1 MDGLPSRLIQ
11 IRKERHLTQS
21 EVAEK
26 LNVSFQ
32 AVSLWERGET
42 VPDTEKIVELA
53 KLYGVSCDFLLR
65 GEKESTPIHFE
76 LPLTG
81 RLFDEEHMYTY
92 VKTYAALNGL
102 TQTLKALPYAR
113 ELHKG
118 QVRKGMEKIPYFNHP
133 LVVACH
139 ALSLGLD
146 NDDIIATALLHDVCE
161 DCGVTPEELPV
172 GDSVKEAVWLLTK
185 DSTKTKEEYFDSI
198 GKNEA
203 ATLVKLLDRCNNVSG
218 MSGCF
223 SESKLIRYISE
234 TEKWVYP
241 LLQIAKSEYLQYSN
255 QVFLIKYHMTSVI
268 NSLKFQLLK
277 HSCGG
282 TIKSDV

>member
-1 MDGLPSRLIQ
+1 MVGLSNRLIQ

-32 AVSLWERGET
+32 AVSLWERGEA

-53 KLYGVSCDFLLR
+53 ELYGVSCDYLLR
-65 GEKESTPIHFE
+65 GDRESSPIHFE

-92 VKTYAALNGL
+92 VKTYAALNDL

-118 QVRKGMEKIPYFNHP
+118 QFRKGEEKIPYINHP
-133 LVVACH
+133 LVMACH
-139 ALSLGLD
+139 ALSLGLVD
-146 NDDIIATALLHDVCE
+146 DDIIATALLHDVCE

-185 DSTKTKEEYFDSI
+185 DATKTKEAYFNSI

-203 ATLVKLLDRCNNVSG
+203 ATIVKLLDRCNNVSG
-218 MSGCF
+218 MSECF
-223 SESKLIRYISE
+223 SDERMVRYINE
-234 TEKWVYP
+234 TEQWIYP
-241 LLQIAKSEYLQYSN
+241 LLQIAKSEYPRYSN
-255 QVFLIKYHMTSVI
+255 QIFLIKYHMTSVVR
-268 NSLKFQLLK
+268 SLKYQL
-277 HSCGG
+277 
-282 TIKSDV
+282 IKKNGNV

>member
-1 MDGLPSRLIQ
+1 MVGLSSRLIQ

-53 KLYGVSCDFLLR
+53 ELYGVSCDYLLR
-65 GEKESTPIHFE
+65 GDKDRTPIHFE

-92 VKTYAALNGL
+92 VKTYAALNDL

-118 QVRKGMEKIPYFNHP
+118 QFRKGEEKIPYINHP

-139 ALSLGLD
+139 ALSLGLVD
-146 NDDIIATALLHDVCE
+146 DDIIATALIHDVCE

-172 GDSVKEAVWLLTK
+172 GDGVKEAVWLLTK
-185 DSTKTKEEYFDSI
+185 DSTKTKEADFGSI

-203 ATLVKLLDRCNNVSG
+203 ATIVKLLDRCNNVSG
-218 MSGCF
+218 MSECF
-223 SESKLIRYISE
+223 SDERMVRYINE
-234 TEKWVYP
+234 TEQWIYP
-241 LLQIAKSEYLQYSN
+241 LLQIVKSEYPRYSN
-255 QVFLIKYHMTSVI
+255 QIFLIKYHMTSVVG
-268 NSLKFQLLK
+268 SLKYQLLQK
-277 HSCGG
+277 NGNA
-282 TIKSDV
+282 

>member
-1 MDGLPSRLIQ
+1 MVGLSNRLIQ

-32 AVSLWERGET
+32 AVSLWERGEA

-53 KLYGVSCDFLLR
+53 ELYGVSCDYLLR
-65 GEKESTPIHFE
+65 GDRESSPIHFE

-92 VKTYAALNGL
+92 VKTYAALNDL

-118 QVRKGMEKIPYFNHP
+118 QFRKGEEKIPYINHP

-139 ALSLGLD
+139 ALSLGLVD
-146 NDDIIATALLHDVCE
+146 DDIIATALLHDVCE

-185 DSTKTKEEYFDSI
+185 DATKTKEAYFNSI

-203 ATLVKLLDRCNNVSG
+203 ATIVKLLDRCNNVSG
-218 MSGCF
+218 MSECF
-223 SESKLIRYISE
+223 SDERMVRYIDE
-234 TEKWVYP
+234 TEQWIYP
-241 LLQIAKSEYLQYSN
+241 LLQIAKSEYPRYSN
-255 QVFLIKYHMTSVI
+255 QIFLIKYHMTSVVR
-268 NSLKFQLLK
+268 SLKYQLISK
-277 HSCGG
+277 NGN
-282 TIKSDV
+282 V